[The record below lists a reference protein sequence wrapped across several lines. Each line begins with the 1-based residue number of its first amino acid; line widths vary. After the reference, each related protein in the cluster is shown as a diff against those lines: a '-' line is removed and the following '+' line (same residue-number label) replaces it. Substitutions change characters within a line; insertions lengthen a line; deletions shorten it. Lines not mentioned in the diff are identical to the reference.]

1 MAAELNLWEILR
13 EVQKQQEASAKSI
26 EILREQHQQS
36 QGAVLQLLE
45 RVEKT
50 DVPEKEWSYSLP
62 VIQYRLEPADGD
74 LSPQVLV
81 DEADDILDPPNED
94 SKAGPEA
101 SRPSKSSPDRKS
113 ATKNTMKNLQLSKN
127 GALKKVV
134 AEMMLDTGSKEN
146 LELASWWKR
155 MRRRAL
161 TFVNSK
167 QFEAFT
173 CCVIVLNMMM
183 LGIEAEI
190 SLINENEEVVW
201 ATWVE
206 RIFLAVYTAECALR
220 LFAKGSDCF
229 RNMWFLLDFFLVIV
243 GLLALVIFPLV
254 GTAAGGIEKILVVRG
269 LRLLRLARA
278 LRMVGRLKVIW
289 RLVYGLITAGQTMFS
304 TTLLIGL
311 VLFICGCV
319 SVEIITKNKAFCLD
333 PTSETCHVVNKHFA
347 DLGTSILTLV
357 QFVTLDS
364 IAEVY
369 FPIIVQQPLLLV
381 FFLPIL
387 MFVSITLMNLITA
400 VLVENALE
408 FAAHEAEA
416 ERIKT
421 KQRVKEALP
430 RLLEIFNEI
439 DEDASGCVTHDEI
452 EKVSVDVLPP
462 RLLET
467 VSVDSMTDL
476 FELLDVDGSGRLT
489 RGEFVEGLLNLVL
502 MDVPIWTIQSLKLL
516 RLIRGQTLKLDEELA
531 SLKASLSKDEQAI

>member
-1 MAAELNLWEILR
+1 MVAMSVCEAELMEGSTCALLLESTQAMLEEILPDGRPPTLYIDNMAANNILNGSMGSWRTRHLRIRHSYVLDRVAKGQLAVRHLAGEDQPADLPTKLHSRARLLHLLGVWNMVGLPGLTGQQTIKFLKLGCLFLLMMAVQSLAAAAEKDPLPMTGTSELLLLLVITCVGAVVIWEAVKASGKWMAQRLFESKKTKRLRRLR
-13 EVQKQQEASAKSI
+13 ELA
-26 EILREQHQQS
+26 
-36 QGAVLQLLE
+36 
-45 RVEKT
+45 RV
-50 DVPEKEWSYSLP
+50 
-62 VIQYRLEPADGD
+62 A
-74 LSPQVLV
+74 
-81 DEADDILDPPNED
+81 A
-94 SKAGPEA
+94 
-101 SRPSKSSPDRKS
+101 
-113 ATKNTMKNLQLSKN
+113 
-127 GALKKVV
+127 
-134 AEMMLDTGSKEN
+134 
-146 LELASWWKR
+146 
-155 MRRRAL
+155 
-161 TFVNSK
+161 
-167 QFEAFT
+167 
-173 CCVIVLNMMM
+173 
-183 LGIEAEI
+183 EAEI
-190 SLINENEEVVW
+190 EKWMDAGSVVPEATVEQTIQEVVKS
-201 ATWVE
+201 T
-206 RIFLAVYTAECALR
+206 RR
-220 LFAKGSDCF
+220 
-229 RNMWFLLDFFLVIV
+229 
-243 GLLALVIFPLV
+243 
-254 GTAAGGIEKILVVRG
+254 
-269 LRLLRLARA
+269 
-278 LRMVGRLKVIW
+278 VIW
-289 RLVYGLITAGQTMFS
+289 RLVYGLITAGQKLATMFS

-333 PTSETCHVVNKHFA
+333 PTSETCQVVNKHFA

>member
-1 MAAELNLWEILR
+1 MAEDLNLWEVLR
-13 EVQKQQEASAKSI
+13 QVQKQQEASSKSI

-45 RVEKT
+45 RVEKA

-62 VIQYRLEPADGD
+62 VIQYRLEQADGD

-81 DEADDILDPPNED
+81 DEADDILDPPNAD
-94 SKAGPEA
+94 AKAGQEA
-101 SRPSKSSPDRKS
+101 SRTSKSSPDRKS

-155 MRRRAL
+155 
-161 TFVNSK
+161 
-167 QFEAFT
+167 
-173 CCVIVLNMMM
+173 LNMMM
-183 LGIEAEI
+183 LGIEAEVSLLNMMMLGI
-190 SLINENEEVVW
+190 EAEVSLINENEEVVW

-206 RIFLAVYTAECALR
+206 RIFLAIYTVECALR
-220 LFAKGSDCF
+220 VFAKGSDAF

-243 GLLALVIFPLV
+243 GLLALVVFPLV

-319 SVEIITKNKAFCLD
+319 AVEIITKNKDFCRD
-333 PTSETCHVVNKHFA
+333 PTSETCQVVHKHFA

-387 MFVSITLMNLITA
+387 MFVSITLMDLITA

-421 KQRVKEALP
+421 KQRALWP
-430 RLLEIFNEI
+430 ACTIFNEI

-531 SLKASLSKDEQAI
+531 SLKASLSKDEGAI